1 MKYRWVGKNVD
12 LDVLGL
18 SLERFLVERGFLTKR
33 EFQEGGQVIA
43 AAMREKGKKILAV
56 TVRICGSSD
65 DFEIDFSAGDE
76 GGLLAKVGSLATLF
90 GFGFLLRSEFEK
102 RDCFRKLEND
112 FWVFV
117 DMRVADLAVSASHS

>member
-18 SLERFLVERGFLTKR
+18 FLERFLVERGFLTNK
-33 EFQEGGQVIA
+33 ESQEGGQVIA
-43 AAMREKGKKILAV
+43 ATMREKGKKILTV
-56 TVRICGSSD
+56 TVRIFGSSN

-76 GGLLAKVGSLATLF
+76 GGLLAKVGPLTTLF

-102 RDCFRKLEND
+102 RDYFRKLEED

-117 DMRVADLAVSASHS
+117 SMRVADLAVSAAHS